1 MIAFSLETLL
11 QTSLQ
16 TLDEQLRPLAGWLG
30 TFALHS
36 TIALGFTCLFVRM
49 RRQRSLGLQD
59 MLLRQALWLPLLSAT
74 LQYAFFGSMWDGL
87 MAQPVVTVDE
97 LAPLASMLSEA
108 EAEASMVAVETIP
121 GTPWATIVVGIAA
134 VCSLLGFTWLWRTWR
149 RLSRLLATRCPET
162 DARVLSSAA
171 TMATHLGLRQS
182 PHISRVQGLSTPI
195 AFGFLR
201 PEICLPARASA
212 LDDASLRA
220 MLGHEL
226 AHLRRTD
233 PAWMWL
239 GAWIQALFP
248 WQLLFVSTR
257 REWSRV
263 VELRCD
269 AEAAHHTS
277 PTAVARCLIEVAE
290 WLRPQPAP
298 SMVALGMAARPSALR
313 ERVEAALGCSEPLPS
328 KRFAA
333 GGMAVLSLATM
344 TMAAPG
350 VSDQV
355 VTALTADEFRVAF
368 TGQAP
373 DASRRLQPFVA
384 MVEQEYSALVMEAR
398 TLQATLAAS
407 LLPQSNIAELQS
419 RLQLRLSRLS
429 QLRARLLARVSRD
442 SSSNR

>member
-1 MIAFSLETLL
+1 MIALSLEELDDMLL
-11 QTSLQ
+11 
-16 TLDEQLRPLAGWLG
+16 PFAGWLG

-36 TIALGFTCLFVRM
+36 TIALALTCVFVRM
-49 RRQRSLGLQD
+49 RRQRSLGVQD
-59 MLLRQALWLPLLSAT
+59 MVLRQALWLPFLSST
-74 LQYAFFGSMWDGL
+74 LQYMVFGSMWDGL
-87 MAQPVVTVDE
+87 MAQPIVTADE
-97 LAPLASMLSEA
+97 LAPLASEMLAAAQANNLVAMEA
-108 EAEASMVAVETIP
+108 IP
-121 GTPWATIVVGIAA
+121 GMPWAVIVVGIAA
-134 VCSLLGFTWLWRTWR
+134 MCSLLGFAWLWRTWR
-149 RLSRLLATRCPET
+149 RLTRILASRCPET
-162 DARVLSSAA
+162 DPRVLSSAA

-182 PHISRVQGLSTPI
+182 PHISRAQGLSTPI

-226 AHLRRTD
+226 AHLRRSD

-239 GAWIQALFP
+239 GAWIHALFP
-248 WQLLFVSTR
+248 WQVLLASTR

-269 AEAAHHTS
+269 AEAAKHTS

-298 SMVALGMAARPSALR
+298 ATIALGMAARPSALR
-313 ERVEAALGCSEPLPS
+313 ERVEAALGCADPAPT
-328 KRFAA
+328 KRLAA
-333 GGMAVLSLATM
+333 GSVAVLSLATM

-355 VTALTADEFRVAF
+355 VTALTADEFRIAF
-368 TGQAP
+368 TGEAP
-373 DASRRLQPFVA
+373 DSNQRLQPFVA

-398 TLQATLAAS
+398 ALQATLKAS
-407 LLPQSNIAELQS
+407 LLPQPQLEELQS
-419 RLQLRLSRLS
+419 RLQLRLTRLS
-429 QLRARLLARVSRD
+429 QLRGRLMARVNGD
-442 SSSNR
+442 SSLNR

>member
-1 MIAFSLETLL
+1 MIAFSLEELDDMLL
-11 QTSLQ
+11 
-16 TLDEQLRPLAGWLG
+16 PLAGWLG

-36 TIALGFTCLFVRM
+36 TIALGLTCWLVRM

-59 MLLRQALWLPLLSAT
+59 IMLRQAMWLPFFSST
-74 LQYAFFGSMWDGL
+74 LQYLVFGSMWDGL
-87 MAQPVVTVDE
+87 MAQPVVTADE
-97 LAPLASMLSEA
+97 LAPMASMLLAEGQANNLVAMEA
-108 EAEASMVAVETIP
+108 IP
-121 GTPWATIVVGIAA
+121 GTPWATIVVGIATS
-134 VCSLLGFTWLWRTWR
+134 CSLLGFAWLWRMWR
-149 RLSRLLATRCPET
+149 RLTSILETRCPET
-162 DARVLSSAA
+162 DPRVLSSAA

-182 PHISRVQGLSTPI
+182 PHISRAQGLSTPI

-201 PEICLPARASA
+201 PEICLPARAAA

-226 AHLRRTD
+226 AHLRRSD
-233 PAWMWL
+233 PVWMWL
-239 GAWIQALFP
+239 GAWIHALFP
-248 WQLLFVSTR
+248 WQILLASTR

-290 WLRPQPAP
+290 WLRPQTAP
-298 SMVALGMAARPSALR
+298 TTIALGMAARPSALR
-313 ERVEAALGCSEPLPS
+313 ERVEAALGCSESAPT

-333 GGMAVLSLATM
+333 GGVAALSLATM

-350 VSDQV
+350 ISDQV

-368 TGQAP
+368 TGQTPA
-373 DASRRLQPFVA
+373 AAERLQPFVA
-384 MVEQEYSALVMEAR
+384 LVEQEYGALVIEAR
-398 TLQATLAAS
+398 ALQANLKAS
-407 LLPQSNIAELQS
+407 LLPQPQLEELQS
-419 RLQLRLSRLS
+419 RLQLRLTRLS

-442 SSSNR
+442 SSLNR